1 METEQNTGRRS
12 PDDFKLVQIDFQTFK
27 WFKNGI
33 PQLVNNHATGE
44 PLKCQ

>member
-33 PQLVNNHATGE
+33 PQLVNNQLE
-44 PLKCQ
+44 NL